1 MITNLGEIA
10 VEFYDA
16 EIIDVPVGPGH
27 RHDVPWELDIVTE
40 DRSIVRVMPEN
51 KKTIAGRTVDQ
62 LKNSISR
69 RVLVYRDDT
78 GALAAE
84 TISNAADGVFMVQV
98 DDYPATTY
106 TIFMQPE
113 GTDQRN
119 APIYSRIVPT

>member
-1 MITNLGEIA
+1 MITNLGEIT

-16 EIIDVPVGPGH
+16 EVIDIPVGPGP
-27 RHDVPWELDIVTE
+27 RHAVPWELDIVTE
-40 DRSIVRVMPEN
+40 DRSIIRVMPEN

-106 TIFMQPE
+106 TIYMQPE
-113 GTDQRN
+113 GADQRN
-119 APIYSRIVPT
+119 APIYSRIVPN